1 MQRVG
6 NEKIIIEVGGEIGSR
21 TEVADVGSS
30 LLSGGG
36 GRHGHRLE
44 CCCFCF
50 CLLFGW
56 WIFGWWRYLKEMSS
70 LKSLPAIFV
79 SFSRHV
85 VAAAA
90 RSRPARPGSK
100 VEVRSTP

>member
-1 MQRVG
+1 MG

-44 CCCFCF
+44 CCCLGGGF
-50 CLLFGW
+50 LVGGLVIGW
-56 WIFGWWRYLKEMSS
+56 
-70 LKSLPAIFV
+70 
-79 SFSRHV
+79 
-85 VAAAA
+85 
-90 RSRPARPGSK
+90 
-100 VEVRSTP
+100 

>member
-44 CCCFCF
+44 CCCLGGGF
-50 CLLFGW
+50 LVG
-56 WIFGWWRYLKEMSS
+56 G
-70 LKSLPAIFV
+70 
-79 SFSRHV
+79 
-85 VAAAA
+85 
-90 RSRPARPGSK
+90 G
-100 VEVRSTP
+100 T